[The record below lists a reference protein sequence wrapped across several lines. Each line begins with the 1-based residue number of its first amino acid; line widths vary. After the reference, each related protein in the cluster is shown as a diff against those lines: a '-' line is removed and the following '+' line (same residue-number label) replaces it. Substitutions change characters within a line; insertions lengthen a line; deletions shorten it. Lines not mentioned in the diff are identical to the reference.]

1 MTTATDAPTN
11 VTRGALSW
19 GATAARIAGRLAR
32 EDFPRGDLAALRRM
46 SPASG
51 QDAASFWRLAARY
64 DLLGAPAVERKW
76 ALIIHGIALMTPTAA
91 HDGAGLG
98 AHDPSTSV
106 GAALF
111 GRHDESSGESGFYSE
126 LRLNRLLTARGLVL
140 QVLLARMFRML
151 GSGGIAFDW
160 REMARFILLDGFD
173 QAGAERARQ
182 RIARD
187 YFRAEFRA
195 ERRSAES
202 AGQ

>member
-1 MTTATDAPTN
+1 MTTATDAPAELS
-11 VTRGALSW
+11 GGGLSW
-19 GATAARIAGRLAR
+19 GATAVRIARRLAR

-46 SPASG
+46 SPGSG
-51 QDAASFWRLAARY
+51 QDAAVFWRLAARY

-91 HDGAGLG
+91 LDGAGD
-98 AHDPSTSV
+98 AHDPRRSI

-111 GRHDESSGESGFYSE
+111 GGNDESSGESALYSE
-126 LRLNRLLTARGLVL
+126 LRLNRLLTARGDVL

-151 GSGGIAFDW
+151 GSSGVAFDW
-160 REMARFILLDGFD
+160 REMARFILLDGYD
-173 QAGAERARQ
+173 QAGAEAARQ
-182 RIARD
+182 LIARD

-202 AGQ
+202 ADQ